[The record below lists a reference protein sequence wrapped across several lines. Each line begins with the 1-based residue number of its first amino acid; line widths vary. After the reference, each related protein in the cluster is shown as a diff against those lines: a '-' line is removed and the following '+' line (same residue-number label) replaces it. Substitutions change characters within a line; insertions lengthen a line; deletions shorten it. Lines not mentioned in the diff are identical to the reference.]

1 MRGGGSDLAKVRGLG
16 SAKHGATHWWRQRIT
31 AFVNIIVVT
40 WLVVSLVRLPNL
52 QYETVYGWAQ
62 SPLVAVP
69 LILIVINT
77 FSHFRLGLQ
86 VVIEDYQHGES
97 RVVALGL
104 LLLWTFG
111 LGALALFSIL
121 KVAFSGP
128 LLP

>member
-1 MRGGGSDLAKVRGLG
+1 MRGGGSELAKVRGLG
-16 SAKHGATHWWRQRIT
+16 SAKHGSAHWWRQRVT
-31 AFVNIIVVT
+31 AFVNIALIT
-40 WLVVSLVRLPNL
+40 WLVASLVRLPSL
-52 QYETVYGWAQ
+52 DYAVVFDWVH

-69 LILIVINT
+69 LVLIVVNT

-128 LLP
+128 LAS

>member
-31 AFVNIIVVT
+31 AFVNIIVIT
-40 WLVVSLVRLPNL
+40 WLVASLVRLPSL
-52 QYETVYGWAQ
+52 DYAVVLEWAR

-77 FSHFRLGLQ
+77 FAHFKLGLQ

-104 LLLWTFG
+104 LHLWTFG
-111 LGALALFSIL
+111 MGALALFSIL
-121 KVAFSGP
+121 KIAFSGTP
-128 LLP
+128 AA